1 MKVGDL
7 VELSSAGRGTGYC
20 QAMRKKTGIIVEI
33 RESGMYPIDVHW
45 FDGPGKVRHRRA
57 NLKFVSK
64 PQKKSNIS

>member
-7 VELSSAGRGTGYC
+7 VELSARG
-20 QAMRKKTGIIVEI
+20 QKIWHLRPARKKTGIIVEI

-45 FDGPGKVRHRRA
+45 FGGPGKVRHRRA